1 MTENDKPVENL
12 GDNPE
17 EKIKKAWDILLSMI
31 TMMSENNENAYVE
44 RVEVVRGES
53 EWKSSLFGDGWDSPF
68 QYEDKE
74 GTIVGCYLDK
84 HFIDKADA
92 ERDEYYASMAEH
104 FSDFFDDEFLQ

>member
-1 MTENDKPVENL
+1 MKIRLTIMTENDKPVENL

-53 EWKSSLFGDGWDSPF
+53 E
-68 QYEDKE
+68 
-74 GTIVGCYLDK
+74 
-84 HFIDKADA
+84 
-92 ERDEYYASMAEH
+92 
-104 FSDFFDDEFLQ
+104 

>member
-53 EWKSSLFGDGWDSPF
+53 E
-68 QYEDKE
+68 
-74 GTIVGCYLDK
+74 
-84 HFIDKADA
+84 
-92 ERDEYYASMAEH
+92 
-104 FSDFFDDEFLQ
+104 